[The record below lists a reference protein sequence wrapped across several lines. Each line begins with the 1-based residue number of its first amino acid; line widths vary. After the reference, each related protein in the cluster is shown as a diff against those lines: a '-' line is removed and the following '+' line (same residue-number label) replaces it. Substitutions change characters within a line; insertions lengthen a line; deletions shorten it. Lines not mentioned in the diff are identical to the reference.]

1 MLNTRYLI
9 YNDPNTNLPALN
21 NNIDSAFGNCW
32 LVDRIA
38 MTNDRAATLQLLGE
52 TDLRH
57 VAIAEK
63 TTGLSATT
71 FEKDSSATLT
81 LTRFDNDTLVYE
93 TSGSKARFAVFS
105 EIYYPKGWNAY
116 VDGKKT
122 DYVNVNYVLRGLS
135 LAPGQHRIEF
145 IFEPA
150 SVKTGNM
157 LMYWSSILMVLVVAV
172 GFFMAYRS
180 SISKTTKQ

>member
-116 VDGKKT
+116 VDGKQT